1 VHRFAEELEHKNFK
15 DKNRVDSI
23 DTYWDND
30 YDLAD
35 PGGWE
40 HRHTHEAE
48 IISQIISQLDIK
60 KVLELGSGP
69 GNLATKII
77 NKTGVNYTLVDGDSA
92 LRAHTKRNNKGKL
105 LVIDLFDSFD
115 TSNLDNDYDLVIA
128 NDFLEHIRNPS
139 LILEKVRNDLTTD
152 TSWFFLS
159 SPNWRM
165 KHQFYYPGLFDYDN
179 LVKFMLQEGYKLH
192 FVCNSWAN
200 HVPIRAPRLSSE
212 SALPEGHIF
221 DWNHCLLFKKEI

>member
-1 VHRFAEELEHKNFK
+1 LYRFSEELEHKNFK
-15 DKNRVDSI
+15 EKSRVESI

-30 YDLAD
+30 YDLDD

-40 HRHTHEAE
+40 HRHEHEAAL
-48 IISQIISQLDIK
+48 ISQVISQLSLK

-77 NKTGVNYTLVDGDSA
+77 DKTNVDYTLVDGESA
-92 LRAHTKRNNKGKL
+92 LRAHTRRNNKGKL

-115 TSNLDNDYDLVIA
+115 TTSLDNNYDLVVA

-152 TSWFFLS
+152 TSYFFIS

-179 LVKFMLQEGYKLH
+179 LVKFMIQEGYKLH
-192 FVCNSWAN
+192 FVFDSWAT
-200 HVPIRAPRLSSE
+200 HVPVRAPRLNSE

-221 DWNHCLLFKKEI
+221 DWNHYLLFKKEV